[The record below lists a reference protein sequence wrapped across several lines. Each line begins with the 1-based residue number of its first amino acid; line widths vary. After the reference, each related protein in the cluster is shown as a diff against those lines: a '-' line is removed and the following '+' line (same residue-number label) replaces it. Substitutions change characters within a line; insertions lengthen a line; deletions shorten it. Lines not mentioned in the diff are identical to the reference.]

1 MAPNVYRHVNADG
14 IAALPAMRGEVREED
29 RLAVL
34 FDTHEARLYRL
45 ARRLTPSAAD
55 ADDLVQETF
64 LRAAGSLRSI
74 PTGRSKEEAWLVRVL
89 INIQRDQWRRRAV
102 RRQSA
107 PMLGVCAAAAGSPA
121 DAALIAKQTVWAALD
136 ALHPKRRS
144 ILVLHELDGMSLTA
158 IAGLLGISAVT
169 VRWHLSMGRRELRR
183 LLKPAYG
190 ELR

>member
-1 MAPNVYRHVNADG
+1 MAPNVYRNVTANG
-14 IAALPAMRGEVREED
+14 IAALPAVHADVRESD
-29 RLAVL
+29 RLEAL
-34 FDTHEARLYRL
+34 FDTHEGRLYRL
-45 ARRLTPSAAD
+45 ARRLAPSAAD

-64 LRAAGSLRSI
+64 LRAAGALRSI
-74 PTGRSKEEAWLVRVL
+74 PAGSSKEEAWLVRVL
-89 INIQRDQWRRRAV
+89 INIQRDHWRRRAV

-107 PMLGVCAAAAGSPA
+107 AVLGVSTAAAGSPA
-121 DAALIAKQTVWAALD
+121 DAVLIAKQTVWSALD

-144 ILVLHELDGMSLTA
+144 ILVMHELEGLSLTS

-169 VRWHLSMGRRELRR
+169 VRWHVSMGRRELRR